1 MKLTY
6 RPEIDGLRAI
16 AVGAV
21 IFYHAKITILGF
33 QPFKGG
39 YIGVD
44 IFFVISGYLITALI
58 LNELNKTGNFSLKY
72 FYERR
77 VRRIIPALLFVIIL
91 SFPFAWIYL
100 LPNPYVDYSKSIL
113 YSLGLSSNFYFHY
126 SGQEYAA
133 ESSLLKPFIHTWS
146 LSIEEQFYI
155 LFPLFLLLIFK
166 FYKKYLFNFLVILFF
181 ISFVFSEWGSRNFSS
196 FSFYFLPSRGWE
208 LLSGSLMAYLKN
220 KFYEKRQSKLTIKIF
235 PFIGLLFIMYSFFFF
250 NDKTIHPSIFTLLPV
265 VGTCLIIWFS
275 QKGEFITKILS
286 SKLFVGIGLISY
298 SLYLWHYPLFAF
310 NRITSFTDGDILK
323 KLGLIVIL
331 FFISIFSY
339 QLIEKPSR
347 NRNFKFKKLLMILIL
362 CFFSI
367 LFLNFSVVYKK
378 GFSDRIPNFILNN
391 YEEKPWDLLKNED
404 NNSCH
409 NLSEMCFFNS
419 DSKKNVITVGD
430 SQIASLNSDLKNKLL
445 KKDYSFITS
454 TVGACL
460 FFPKFD
466 LVEVKT
472 KKIDPLCNQSYFS
485 ILENFL
491 INQEDSVIIFGGRM
505 PLFLSNQKF
514 NNQEGGIEG
523 YKWDSAYVSNQEI
536 SINSSFKKAINKIS
550 KKNKVILIYPI
561 PEVGINVPQ
570 KLYNLW
576 TERVNKFS
584 DKIDTFTTSYKVFIE
599 RSKDSF
605 DLYDSISNKNIY
617 RVYPHK
623 LFCDTVIKD
632 RCLTHDENNSFYYDS
647 DHPSQYGAQKINKLI
662 LDMLKKIDS
671 E

>member
-1 MKLTY
+1 
-6 RPEIDGLRAI
+6 
-16 AVGAV
+16 
-21 IFYHAKITILGF
+21 
-33 QPFKGG
+33 
-39 YIGVD
+39 
-44 IFFVISGYLITALI
+44 
-58 LNELNKTGNFSLKY
+58 
-72 FYERR
+72 
-77 VRRIIPALLFVIIL
+77 
-91 SFPFAWIYL
+91 
-100 LPNPYVDYSKSIL
+100 
-113 YSLGLSSNFYFHY
+113 
-126 SGQEYAA
+126 
-133 ESSLLKPFIHTWS
+133 
-146 LSIEEQFYI
+146 
-155 LFPLFLLLIFK
+155 
-166 FYKKYLFNFLVILFF
+166 
-181 ISFVFSEWGSRNFSS
+181 
-196 FSFYFLPSRGWE
+196 
-208 LLSGSLMAYLKN
+208 
-220 KFYEKRQSKLTIKIF
+220 
-235 PFIGLLFIMYSFFFF
+235 
-250 NDKTIHPSIFTLLPV
+250 
-265 VGTCLIIWFS
+265 
-275 QKGEFITKILS
+275 
-286 SKLFVGIGLISY
+286 
-298 SLYLWHYPLFAF
+298 
-310 NRITSFTDGDILK
+310 
-323 KLGLIVIL
+323 

-536 SINSSFKKAINKIS
+536 SINSSFKKAIN
-550 KKNKVILIYPI
+550 
-561 PEVGINVPQ
+561 
-570 KLYNLW
+570 
-576 TERVNKFS
+576 
-584 DKIDTFTTSYKVFIE
+584 
-599 RSKDSF
+599 
-605 DLYDSISNKNIY
+605 
-617 RVYPHK
+617 
-623 LFCDTVIKD
+623 
-632 RCLTHDENNSFYYDS
+632 
-647 DHPSQYGAQKINKLI
+647 
-662 LDMLKKIDS
+662 
-671 E
+671 